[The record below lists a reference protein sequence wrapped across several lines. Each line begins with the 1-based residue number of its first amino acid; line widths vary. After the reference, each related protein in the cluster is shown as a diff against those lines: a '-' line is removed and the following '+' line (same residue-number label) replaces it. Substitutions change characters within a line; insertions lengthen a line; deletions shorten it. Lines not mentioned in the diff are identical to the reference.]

1 MQILLFLFLFVL
13 IFILGAVV
21 RIISF
26 FMRARRAV
34 RNVFGG
40 EAGGKDGRRQQTS
53 TQSKPRRKKI
63 EKDVGEYVEFEEV
76 ACTVKTQTTQDTTR
90 TDIHV
95 ESQIEDV
102 QWEDIP

>member
-1 MQILLFLFLFVL
+1 MHILLFLFLFVL
-13 IFILGAVV
+13 ILILGAVF

-26 FMRARRAV
+26 FVRARRAV

-40 EAGGKDGRRQQTS
+40 ESGGNGGRRQQTK
-53 TQSKPRRKKI
+53 TQPKHRRKKI

-76 ACTVKTQTTQDTTR
+76 ACTVKTQTTQDATR
-90 TDIHV
+90 TDIQI